1 MKTDQ
6 EILNE
11 IKSTVQEIVPDAKVF
26 LFGSR
31 ATGKSHEES
40 DWDILILTKNKY
52 PRSMKWII
60 FDKLLP
66 LGNSISSMISVIMEQ
81 EDEWF
86 NNAGYYAL
94 RLNVEPEKIAI

>member
-1 MKTDQ
+1 MEANK

-11 IKSTVQEIVPDAKVF
+11 IKKIVQQIIPDAQVF

-31 ATGKSHEES
+31 ATGKWHEES

-52 PRSMKWII
+52 PRSMRWTI
-60 FDKLLP
+60 FEKLLP
-66 LGNSISSMISVIMEQ
+66 LGNSISSLISVIVEQ

-86 NNAGYYAL
+86 NNAAYYAL
-94 RLNVEPEKIAI
+94 RLNAEPEKILI